1 MLTKIN
7 QSKKRD
13 APPSTRQPVQGGA
26 TLADWTAAEL
36 LLRDA
41 TNQVLLKSQAVQ
53 CRNLPLR
60 TSSDVCNTTR
70 GGWRGKPRP
79 QWTKKGRVEARG
91 DSGGPSRQGLWQDM
105 PSRAYHLS
113 EGSSMLLHC
122 RFSCVRVVFS
132 MFSLLHF
139 GFGPRCSSRYAR
151 RRAGGR
157 SGRASI
163 RIFGCTCRGMRGVAS
178 ATAGA
183 VDVPDNSRL

>member
-70 GGWRGKPRP
+70 GVWRGKPRP

-122 RFSCVRVVFS
+122 RFSHVFVVLS
-132 MFSLLHF
+132 MISLLHF
-139 GFGPRCSSRYAR
+139 GFGRRYSSRR
-151 RRAGGR
+151 SHKCGG
-157 SGRASI
+157 SCADASS
-163 RIFGCTCRGMRGVAS
+163 RDGCRGRLCDSLLRGVAM
-178 ATAGA
+178 
-183 VDVPDNSRL
+183 